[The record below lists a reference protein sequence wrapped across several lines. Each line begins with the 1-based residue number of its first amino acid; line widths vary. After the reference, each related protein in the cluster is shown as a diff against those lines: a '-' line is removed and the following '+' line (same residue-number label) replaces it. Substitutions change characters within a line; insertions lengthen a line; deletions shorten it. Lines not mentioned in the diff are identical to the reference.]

1 MGIQDVHSRI
11 VCNGNK
17 TKPVNN
23 PNCPLTGERMKKL
36 WYIHIIEYYKVVK
49 MKALQPYES
58 IQRTLRNIMLR
69 KKSYDKPKQ
78 HI

>member
-1 MGIQDVHSRI
+1 MSINR
-11 VCNGNK
+11 
-17 TKPVNN
+17 
-23 PNCPLTGERMKKL
+23 ERMNKL

-58 IQRTLRNIMLR
+58 TQRTLRNIKLR